1 MKDETHILILNTAVL
16 DLRSPDF
23 NFVDSLVGAGG
34 LAKCAT
40 RDMPS
45 YTQAQVQ
52 AYVEAG
58 CATAGG
64 PGNTA
69 PLVARAGLR
78 VAVGVNLGKGEC
90 GGLDVQGRFFYDTL
104 TRSGVDMTGTVVHP
118 TLPTGTTF
126 IHEVPGG
133 ERGGIAYFPNANND
147 FDFEAF
153 KPLVLRLKPR
163 VVYYMYSGLSE
174 RGDANNGKDLATFME
189 WCRSQGCVTIAD
201 SHTLTG
207 NPHELIARGQP
218 VDAYHLLE
226 PLLPELDIFFTSAD
240 EARLL
245 LNTLEPQ
252 ADAPKLETHE
262 HCLRYLDF
270 VAERFATPGRTHL
283 FGVTVKNGA
292 YAKLVEPSGQKH
304 DTVFCESRYRVG
316 RVIDLVGAGD
326 SFRAGLVAYVAQ
338 NRDAFMDGTLVLE
351 EAVQMGNLMATLYIT
366 ASLHDRYASIPAFES
381 LLRVVR
387 SGQTFAT
394 EHELRGALAAKN
406 RDLSAKRV
414 LVGFGFG
421 PIQAGL
427 FAKEARDSGAFS
439 EIVIAEIDPDLV
451 AAVRN
456 NTNHYSV
463 NVAWPDHVET
473 VVVKGVTLLNPLEES
488 DRAQLVEAL
497 GRATEIVTSLP
508 SVAAYTT
515 GGKISVAQLIADGL
529 AVNSSLQTVVYTA
542 ENNNHAAELLEEAVR
557 RASKNEICFP
567 RVQFLNTVIGKMSQV
582 LNSSEEILRSGLA
595 PIAPGFLRAF
605 LVESFNRILV
615 SRIRLPGFVPGIKA
629 FEEKDNLL
637 PFEEAKLFGHN
648 AAHTMLGFLG
658 SARGAHSL
666 AELREDKEL
675 LTLVRK
681 AFLEEA
687 GAALIS
693 RYEHLEDSLF
703 TTNGFCEYVDDLLLR
718 MTNPYLSDTVAR
730 AIRDPLRK
738 LGFADRLFGALRL
751 CLANGVEPGS
761 LATGA
766 LAGLETLALS
776 AECPQSN
783 DFEALR
789 QKKRLE
795 EDAFERMLRVL
806 WDDSCASTEVE
817 TISRLLK
824 HVYTN
829 KGESQ

>member
-1 MKDETHILILNTAVL
+1 VKNETHILILNTAVL
-16 DLRSPDF
+16 DVRSHDF
-23 NFVDSLVGAGG
+23 GFVDLLVGAGG

-40 RDMPS
+40 ADMPS
-45 YTQAQVQ
+45 TPQAQIQ
-52 AYVEAG
+52 AYVDAG

-78 VAVGVNLGKGEC
+78 VAVGVNLGKGET

-163 VVYYMYSGLSE
+163 VVYYMYSGLSA
-174 RGDANNGKDLATFME
+174 RGDGNNGKDLAMFMA
-189 WCRSQGCVTIAD
+189 WCQAQGCLTIAD

-207 NPHELIARGQP
+207 NPQELIASGQP

-245 LNTLEPQ
+245 LNTLDPH
-252 ADAPKLETHE
+252 ADAPKLGTHE

-270 VAERFATPGRTHL
+270 VTERFAKPGRTHL

-304 DTVFCESRYRVG
+304 DTLFCESRYRVG

-338 NRDAFMDGTLVLE
+338 NRDAFMEGTLVLE

-366 ASLHDRYASIPAFES
+366 ASLHDRYASIPPFES

-387 SGQTFAT
+387 SKKTFAT
-394 EHELRGALAAKN
+394 EHELRNALVSD
-406 RDLSAKRV
+406 RHDHSAKRV

-421 PIQAGL
+421 SIQAGL

-439 EIVIAEIDPDLV
+439 EIIISEIDPLLV

-456 NTNHYSV
+456 NGCRYSL

-473 VVVKGVTLLNPLEES
+473 VTVEGVTLLNPLVES
-488 DRAQLVEAL
+488 DRAQLLEAL

-508 SVAAYTT
+508 SVAAYTA
-515 GGKISVAQLIADGL
+515 GGKRSVAQLIADGL
-529 AVNSSLQTVVYTA
+529 AVNGSLQTVVYTA
-542 ENNNHAAELLEEAVR
+542 ENNNHAAELLEEAVGA
-557 RASKNEICFP
+557 ASSSRNTFP

-582 LNSSEEILRSGLA
+582 LNDTDEIARRGLA
-595 PIAPGFLRAF
+595 SVAPGFSRAF

-615 SRIRLPGFVPGIKA
+615 SRIQLPGFVPGIKA

-658 SARGAHSL
+658 AARGATSL
-666 AELREDKEL
+666 ADMREHKDL
-675 LTLVRK
+675 LMLVRK

-693 RYEHLEDSLF
+693 RYGHLNDSLF
-703 TTNGFCEYVDDLLLR
+703 TTTGFCEYVDDLLIR
-718 MTNPYLSDTVAR
+718 MTNPFLSDTVAR

-738 LGFADRLFGALRL
+738 LGYSDRLFGALRL
-751 CLANGVEPGS
+751 CLANGVEPLS
-761 LATGA
+761 LAAGA
-766 LAGLETLALS
+766 WAGLEVLALTP
-776 AECPQSN
+776 ACPQSEV
-783 DFEALR
+783 FEALR
-789 QKKRLE
+789 QKKCLE
-795 EDAFERMLRVL
+795 EDAFVRMLREL
-806 WDDSCASTEVE
+806 WGDSCASSEVE
-817 TISRLLK
+817 TISKLLK
-824 HVYTN
+824 QVYM
-829 KGESQ
+829 K

>member
-16 DLRSPDF
+16 DLRSSDF
-23 NFVDSLVGAGG
+23 GFVDSLVGAGG

-40 RDMPS
+40 ADMPS
-45 YTQAQVQ
+45 ITQAQMQ
-52 AYVEAG
+52 AYIEAG

-78 VAVGVNLGKGEC
+78 VAVGVNLGRGETD
-90 GGLDVQGRFFYDTL
+90 GLDVQGRFFYDAL
-104 TRSGVDMTGTVVHP
+104 TRSGVDMSGTVVHP

-126 IHEVPGG
+126 IHEAPGG

-163 VVYYMYSGLSE
+163 VVYYMYSGLSA
-174 RGDANNGKDLATFME
+174 RGDANNGNDLAAFMA
-189 WCRSQGCVTIAD
+189 WCRAQGCVTIAD

-207 NPHELIARGQP
+207 NPQELIARGQA

-245 LNTLEPQ
+245 LNTLDPQ
-252 ADAPKLETHE
+252 ADAPKLGTHE

-270 VAERFATPGRTHL
+270 VAERFAPPGRTHL

-292 YAKLVEPSGQKH
+292 YAKLVDPSGHKH
-304 DTVFCESRYRVG
+304 DTVFYESRYRVG

-338 NRDAFMDGTLVLE
+338 NRDAFMAGTLALE
-351 EAVQMGNLMATLYIT
+351 EAVHMGNLMATLYIT
-366 ASLHDRYASIPAFES
+366 SSLRDRYASIPSFES
-381 LLRVVR
+381 LLRIVQ
-387 SGQTFAT
+387 SGKSCAT
-394 EHELRGALAAKN
+394 EHELRSALASD
-406 RDLSAKRV
+406 RQDLSTKRV

-439 EIVIAEIDPDLV
+439 EIVIAEIDPLLV

-456 NTNHYSV
+456 NTNQYSV
-463 NVAWPDHVET
+463 NVAWLDHIET
-473 VVVKGVTLLNPLEES
+473 VTIKGVTLLNPRVAS
-488 DRAQLVEAL
+488 DRAQLLEAL

-508 SVAAYTT
+508 SVAAYTA
-515 GGKISVAQLIADGL
+515 GGKMSVAQLIADGL
-529 AVNSSLQTVVYTA
+529 AVNGSLQTVVYTA
-542 ENNNHAAELLEEAVR
+542 ENNNHAAELLEEAVGH
-557 RASKNEICFP
+557 AAKKEIGFP
-567 RVQFLNTVIGKMSQV
+567 RVQFLNTVIGKMSQA
-582 LNSSEEILRSGLA
+582 LNSSEAILCRGLA
-595 PIAPGFLRAF
+595 PVAPCFPRAF

-615 SRIRLPGFVPGIKA
+615 SRIRLPGFVPGIQA

-658 SARGAHSL
+658 AARGATSL
-666 AELREDKEL
+666 AELREETVILAK
-675 LTLVRK
+675 VRK

-687 GAALIS
+687 GMALII
-693 RYEHLEDSLF
+693 RYAHLQDSLF
-703 TTNGFCEYVDDLLLR
+703 TTNGFCEYVDDLLIR
-718 MTNPYLSDTVAR
+718 MTNPFLSDTVAR

-738 LGFADRLFGALRL
+738 LGYSDRMFGALRL
-751 CLANGVEPGS
+751 CLANGVNPES
-761 LATGA
+761 LAAGA
-766 LAGLETLALS
+766 VAGLETLALG
-776 AECPQSN
+776 AECPQSA
-783 DFEALR
+783 DFQALR
-789 QKKRLE
+789 QKRQLE
-795 EDAFERMLRVL
+795 EDAFERMLRGL
-806 WDDSCASTEVE
+806 WGDSCAPSEGE
-817 TISRLLK
+817 TIFKLLK
-824 HVYTN
+824 HVYMN